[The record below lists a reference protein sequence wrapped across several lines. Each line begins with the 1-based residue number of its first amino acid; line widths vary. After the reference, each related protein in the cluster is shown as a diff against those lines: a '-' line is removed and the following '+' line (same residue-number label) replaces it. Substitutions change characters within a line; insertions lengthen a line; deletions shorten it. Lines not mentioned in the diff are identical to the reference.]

1 MRQTTVKTALIAT
14 LIAAT
19 MTLAGCQAAPDVTGS
34 WGDASASSAPSLELS
49 SNGDLTGTDGCN
61 RLTGSYTADGT
72 ELTFTGVA
80 STLMFC
86 EGVDTWLSRLSK
98 AKVSG
103 NMMTVFDISGK
114 EIGSL
119 ER

>member
-14 LIAAT
+14 LLAAT
-19 MTLAGCQAAPDVTGS
+19 MTLAGCQAAPDVTGP
-34 WGDASASSAPSLELS
+34 WGDTSDSSAPSLELS

-61 RLTGSYTADGT
+61 RLTGSYAADGT

-80 STLMFC
+80 STLIFC
-86 EGVDTWLSRLSK
+86 EDVDTWLSRLTS

-103 NMMTVFDISGK
+103 DTMTVFDISGT
-114 EIGSL
+114 EIGTL